1 MAYPFRIIGELAK
14 NILKKVFFMISKNNE
29 ISPGYHDLPG
39 YVHGAKIIKVALT
52 KTPIDN
58 ISDVV

>member
-1 MAYPFRIIGELAK
+1 
-14 NILKKVFFMISKNNE
+14 MISKKNNE